1 MAGKGIDKGI
11 EKDGKVEEGIPTASG
26 DIAGAPARIRGV
38 NLSGWFIPEPWVTP
52 SLFAATGA
60 SNDAELQQALGA
72 ARYNERMRRHFETF
86 ISEDDFRRIAS
97 IGLNSVR
104 LPVPWCAFGIQRE
117 DDERI
122 SVIDYIDRAMEWGA
136 CHGVSVLLDLATVPG
151 GQGDS
156 NDSPTTPEST
166 AAWHSSAN
174 GRHVALDVL
183 ERLASRYGNA
193 PALAGIELLDSP
205 VMSARRGVFQ
215 VTPGI
220 PIHYLRN
227 FYRDA
232 YELVRAHMPADKAV
246 VFSASGHPERWRH
259 FMRGDRYENV
269 RIDVHLYHY
278 RDETARDI
286 TSPRGISDAVARN
299 KRVLREAAATG
310 FQVIVGEW
318 SGAAVLSSASVTP
331 EGRAAYER
339 VFISN
344 QLATFDAAAG
354 WYFQTW
360 KTEKRIPAW
369 DARVALGTLERAMIE

>member
-1 MAGKGIDKGI
+1 MADKDIDKGV
-11 EKDGKVEEGIPTASG
+11 EKDGKLEEGTPAASG
-26 DIAGAPARIRGV
+26 DIADAPARIRGV

-183 ERLASRYGNA
+183 ERLASRYGDA

-310 FQVIVGEW
+310 FPVIVGEW

-344 QLATFDAAAG
+344 QLATFDDAAG